1 MLGLE
6 LGFSFWLPSS
16 CKLLCH
22 FSVRC
27 DHIILFVLKCRS
39 LNRQCIEN
47 QDETTADIAG
57 SSQKTSLLPSRET
70 AHSSPDDI
78 RGTGQNRAT
87 LVFLEF
93 FGIDSYF
100 WLSRDVKNVAMK
112 TRWSG
117 QGLPASGSRERSRC
131 SQSPHLLRV
140 GSLVAKWIT
149 TETVR
154 SQPVPCKCYLI
165 HSNIWF
171 PPKPEHSGK
180 CYYTTT
186 KKNKFPGVGVWHK
199 KTSSHC
205 LEASSETCK
214 APAPE
219 NNTVAQALLG
229 EQLIPLF
236 LVTPQGFGYQ
246 TFLDW
251 RACPGHTAHQP
262 GECDR
267 CGLGLWV
274 YRSLPLCSG
283 ECHTAGP
290 RHLAV
295 HQQAPG
301 KPLCISS
308 AGEWPGSCSQPAL
321 SRSWTS
327 GLFIPDFSFYPL
339 SIQAWPCH
347 HFSSSFRVLTFSGK
361 KSQLSA
367 AFPVQNKPIVCLGS
381 SQIHIHWTVFC
392 WEILSRKLEGVRF
405 EAIIYLLWAS
415 DRLPTMWKYLHVSH
429 SVRAKRSWTRL
440 LQSWWWILVLTS
452 YM

>member
-1 MLGLE
+1 MRKCSNE
-6 LGFSFWLPSS
+6 NQVIWARTS
-16 CKLLCH
+16 CQWQQRKIQM
-22 FSVRC
+22 FPVT
-27 DHIILFVLKCRS
+27 S
-39 LNRQCIEN
+39 LNSGWALWWLNESPQRQW
-47 QDETTADIAG
+47 DL
-57 SSQKTSLLPSRET
+57 SLCP
-70 AHSSPDDI
+70 A
-78 RGTGQNRAT
+78 
-87 LVFLEF
+87 
-93 FGIDSYF
+93 
-100 WLSRDVKNVAMK
+100 NVISFIQ
-112 TRWSG
+112 T
-117 QGLPASGSRERSRC
+117 SGSLPN
-131 SQSPHLLRV
+131 QSTLESV
-140 GSLVAKWIT
+140 I
-149 TETVR
+149 
-154 SQPVPCKCYLI
+154 I
-165 HSNIWF
+165 
-171 PPKPEHSGK
+171 PPQ
-180 CYYTTT
+180 
-186 KKNKFPGVGVWHK
+186 KKKIPGVGVWHK

-205 LEASSETCK
+205 LEASSETCE

-229 EQLIPLF
+229 ERLIPMF

-415 DRLPTMWKYLHVSH
+415 DRLPTMWKYPHVSH
-429 SVRAKRSWTRL
+429 SVRAKCSWTRL
-440 LQSWWWILVLTS
+440 LQSGWWILVLTS